1 MTTWIPEKPMVNTAT
16 NAAKLAA
23 IAQGS
28 PWCQN
33 RVTLRPG
40 CPGRRVRPPFSPPIR
55 VRRASESGDLIHAG
69 DQGTQG
75 GDRDQ
80 DLVVYLGIE
89 SGGVRAARSGPDHRL
104 EAAQP
109 QGTTSRVREED
120 EIRILFNLD
129 PQRSAGPSC

>member
-28 PWCQN
+28 PWVPESCHPA
-33 RVTLRPG
+33 PG
-40 CPGRRVRPPFSPPIR
+40 VSRAEGTAAVQSPIR

-120 EIRILFNLD
+120 
-129 PQRSAGPSC
+129 